1 MQIPVPVTLSEELKR
16 DAVVLAILEEDTT
29 IDKPLV
35 QLVLLESRIGN
46 IVGTSRLLE
55 HTDLV
60 LSLSAQVTSD
70 RLGSDLERLRA
81 LGVVG
86 LDGAAVVSYALSFV
100 LLGNGSLLV
109 EVESNG
115 KVLPLALEHG
125 SLPE

>member
-1 MQIPVPVTLSEELKR
+1 MQIPVTLSEELKR

-35 QLVLLESRIGN
+35 QVVLLESRIGN

-70 RLGSDLERLRA
+70 RLSSDLERLRT

-86 LDGAAVVSYALSFV
+86 LDGAAVVSYALSSV
-100 LLGNGSLLV
+100 LLGNGLLLV

>member
-1 MQIPVPVTLSEELKR
+1 MQIPVTLSEESKR

-35 QLVLLESRIGN
+35 QVVLLESRIGN

-70 RLGSDLERLRA
+70 RLSSDLERLRT

-86 LDGAAVVSYALSFV
+86 LDGAAVVSYALSSV
-100 LLGNGSLLV
+100 LLGNGLLLV